1 MTDAIR
7 PAPVWKRGLAATLDF
22 LTAFSLFGW
31 LIGHFTGGNTESG
44 FNLTG
49 WPALLLFAVMVAY
62 FWIGRRYAG
71 GTLWDRILG
80 IGRPQPTS

>member
-1 MTDAIR
+1 M

-22 LTAFSLFGW
+22 FTAFFLFGW
-31 LIGHFTGGNTESG
+31 LIGYFTGGITANG

-49 WPALLLFAVMVAY
+49 GPALLLFAVIVAY
-62 FWIGRRYAG
+62 FFIGRRFAG